1 MPPAIIAAG
10 IGAAGALGGA
20 ALSSRSANKAA
31 DTQAQAGREALQW
44 EKEKE
49 AQRRQDWEK
58 GMAIWNAGRQAL
70 AQRYGLDL
78 GSVLPSSAA
87 GAPPAGAA
95 VPPGVAQRPAP
106 VNIAGVMPGGGGAAP
121 APVDI
126 GSTFDWRRYNLGQ

>member
-10 IGAAGALGGA
+10 ISAAGALGGA

-31 DTQAQAGREALQW
+31 DTQVQAGREALAW

-49 AQRRQDWEK
+49 ARRRADWEK
-58 GMAIWNAGRQAL
+58 GMQIWSAGRQAL

-78 GSVLPSSAA
+78 GDVMPSEA
-87 GAPPAGAA
+87 GAAPMGAA
-95 VPPGVAQRPAP
+95 VPPGVAQRP
-106 VNIAGVMPGGGGAAP
+106 MPTPGAMAQGGPGP
-121 APVDI
+121 ADL